1 MRLYVDYVVYTTLT
15 ETLTLPSRHT
25 GNSDLTYYT
34 QGYPPDTAI
43 LNVPHTEFEGTTRY
57 SPVGSIVTQYDS
69 SPTSALGTL

>member
-1 MRLYVDYVVYTTLT
+1 MRLYVDYVLYT
-15 ETLTLPSRHT
+15 TLTLPSRHT

-57 SPVGSIVTQYDS
+57 SPVGSIVTKVRQFTNVS
-69 SPTSALGTL
+69 S